1 MALTISIIEDNLMC
15 QKVLVKI
22 LERNSDFII
31 YKVYDSAEA
40 ALEMIKMPPD
50 VAIVDIEL
58 PGMNGIEFVKIIKM
72 IVPEIRCLMYS
83 SHEED
88 EIISRALKN
97 GATGYISKKSS
108 PEQVRTAVN
117 NIGSAVQQLQ

>member
-15 QKVLVKI
+15 QKVLVKTF
-22 LERNSDFII
+22 ESSSDFLIN
-31 YKVYDSAEA
+31 KVYDSAEA
-40 ALEMIKMPPD
+40 AMEMIRMPPD

-88 EIISRALKN
+88 EIIRRAFEN

-117 NIGSAVQQLQ
+117 EIRREMHQ

>member
-22 LERNSDFII
+22 LESSSDFLI